1 MSKYETMLKSRVINK
16 EIIAN
21 DMDLEEAV
29 MAVDVLR
36 ANTNNPNVTYDI
48 EDYNW
53 TPAEHKRL
61 GRDPDLH

>member
-1 MSKYETMLKSRVINK
+1 MSKYETMIKYRVINK

-21 DMDLEEAV
+21 DMDLEEALMTV
-29 MAVDVLR
+29 EVLR
-36 ANTNNPNVTYDI
+36 ANNPDVTYDI

-53 TPAEHKRL
+53 TPVEQRRL

>member
-1 MSKYETMLKSRVINK
+1 MIKYRVINK
-16 EIIAN
+16 EVLAC
-21 DMDLEEAV
+21 DMDLEEAL

-36 ANTNNPNVTYDI
+36 TNNPDVIYDI

-53 TPAEHKRL
+53 TPVEKKRL

>member
-1 MSKYETMLKSRVINK
+1 MSKYETMIKYRVINK

-21 DMDLEEAV
+21 DMDLDEAL
-29 MAVDVLR
+29 MAIEVLR
-36 ANTNNPNVTYDI
+36 ANNPEVTYDI

-53 TPAEHKRL
+53 TPAEHRRL

>member
-1 MSKYETMLKSRVINK
+1 MSKYETMIKYRVINK

-21 DMDLEEAV
+21 DMDLDEAL
-29 MAVDVLR
+29 MAIELLR
-36 ANTNNPNVTYDI
+36 ANNPEVTYDI

-53 TPAEHKRL
+53 TPAEHRRL

>member
-1 MSKYETMLKSRVINK
+1 MSKYETMIKYRVINK

-21 DMDLEEAV
+21 DMDLDEAL
-29 MAVDVLR
+29 MAIEVLR
-36 ANTNNPNVTYDI
+36 ANNPDVTYDI

-53 TPAEHKRL
+53 TPAEHRRL

>member
-1 MSKYETMLKSRVINK
+1 MIKYRVINK

-21 DMDLEEAV
+21 DMDLDEAL
-29 MAVDVLR
+29 MAIEVLR
-36 ANTNNPNVTYDI
+36 ANNPDVTYDI

-53 TPAEHKRL
+53 TPAEHRRL